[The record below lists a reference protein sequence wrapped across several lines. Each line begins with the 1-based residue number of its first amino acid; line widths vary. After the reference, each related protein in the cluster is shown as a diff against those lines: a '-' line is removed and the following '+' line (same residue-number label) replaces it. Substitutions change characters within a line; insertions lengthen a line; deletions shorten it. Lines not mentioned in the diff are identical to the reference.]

1 MQFGLKTADLETA
14 EKKLKAEIQLKI
26 MAEEDKNE
34 KEKEIES
41 LNKLIKS
48 AVLEHEQTKAQYN
61 QVIME
66 RDNLGT

>member
-1 MQFGLKTADLETA
+1 
-14 EKKLKAEIQLKI
+14 

-48 AVLEHEQTKAQYN
+48 AVLEHEQTKA
-61 QVIME
+61 
-66 RDNLGT
+66 